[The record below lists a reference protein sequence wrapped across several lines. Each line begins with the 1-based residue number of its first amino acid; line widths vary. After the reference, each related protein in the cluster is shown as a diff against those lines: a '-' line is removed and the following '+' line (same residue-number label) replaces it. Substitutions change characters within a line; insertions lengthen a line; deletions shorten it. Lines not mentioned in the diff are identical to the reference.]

1 MVEKVDRP
9 EAPAPYVIRE
19 AKQTKEDRHQQHNP
33 REDAER
39 EQRRQIEGKEWRK
52 FGRQNAVIKPLR
64 VPRESISRCLYRAA
78 TLHSGIGT
86 LMVDVGWKDG
96 RLTRGALMLITRLED
111 FMRLRKLKPGEPVP
125 EELWAK
131 GPMVELGIIQRV
143 AGGGAFP
150 GKDIGTRKTE
160 GKQVQAPQRPD
171 LLRSIGVTDGKG
183 KTNWGLVALYAF
195 LIALAIMALII
206 AIT

>member
-1 MVEKVDRP
+1 MIDKVDRP
-9 EAPAPYVIRE
+9 ETPAPYVIRE

-39 EQRRQIEGKEWRK
+39 EQRKQIEGKEWKK
-52 FGRQNAVIKPLR
+52 FGRQSAVIKPLR
-64 VPRESISRCLYRAA
+64 VPRERIARCLYRGA

-86 LMVDVGWKDG
+86 LMVDVAWRDN

-111 FMRLRKLKPGEPVP
+111 FIRLKKLRPGEAVP

-143 AGGGAFP
+143 KGGGGFP
-150 GKDIGTRKTE
+150 GKDIGGKGAQE
-160 GKQVQAPQRPD
+160 KQVQQQRKPD
-171 LLRSIGVTDGKG
+171 PLRFIGVVDGRG
-183 KTNWGLVALYAF
+183 KTNWGLVLLYAF

>member
-1 MVEKVDRP
+1 
-9 EAPAPYVIRE
+9 VIRE

-33 REDAER
+33 KEDAER
-39 EQRRQIEGKEWRK
+39 EQRRQIEGKEWKK
-52 FGRQNAVIKPLR
+52 FGRQSATIKSVR
-64 VPRESISRCLYRAA
+64 VPREKIARCLYRGA

-86 LMVDVGWKDG
+86 LMVDVAWKDN

-111 FMRLRKLKPGEPVP
+111 FMRLRKLRPGEPVP

-150 GKDIGTRKTE
+150 GKDIGRKKAQE
-160 GKQVQAPQRPD
+160 KQVQAPQKPG
-171 LLRSIGVTDGKG
+171 LLRSIGVIDGKG

-195 LIALAIMALII
+195 LIALATMAIVI
-206 AIT
+206 ALT